1 MRKQRCWRWMFTARA
16 AYRRRRCS
24 TSAWTALPRSGGVPT
39 PKSRMICRDE
49 KSRVRI
55 GHGFFFG
62 QFEGRIQAVSGQFGC
77 PDFLYHWDRK
87 RRCAMDQQFA
97 IAGYTGSS
105 CLMCAID
112 GADIWQVDY
121 FGNRQQII
129 GKTAAAYT
137 ELEGTTQQ
145 YYDKLVEL
153 GIITPPKTQEELMG
167 EMQSAMSD
175 MAEIIK
181 GLSAQVKELKENGS
195 QADHSGR
202 VEDVPQRRP
211 AKRGAEG
218 GAGDQ
223 RDG

>member
-1 MRKQRCWRWMFTARA
+1 
-16 AYRRRRCS
+16 
-24 TSAWTALPRSGGVPT
+24 
-39 PKSRMICRDE
+39 
-49 KSRVRI
+49 
-55 GHGFFFG
+55 
-62 QFEGRIQAVSGQFGC
+62 
-77 PDFLYHWDRK
+77 
-87 RRCAMDQQFA
+87 MDQQFA

-121 FGNRQQII
+121 FGNRQQLI

-153 GIITPPKTQEELMG
+153 GVITPPKTQEELMG

-175 MAEIIK
+175 MAAVIK
-181 GLSAQVKELKENGS
+181 NLTDQVKELKENGP
-195 QADHSGR
+195 QATLSGSG
-202 VEDVPQRRP
+202 ENVPQRRP
-211 AKRGAEG
+211 ARRGGES